1 MICGCTECNQRLD
14 NNMENEEKPKQDR
27 KPSIVIDCDDSETNS
42 LTNSLP
48 VGNATGSGRTRVV
61 LKPGHSLMDWIK
73 LTAKSTNLSGTNGQ
87 IIAVSMEELEKH
99 KTRDDCWICVRGKVY
114 NVTHY
119 LDFHPG
125 GVEEMMRG
133 AGSDAT
139 ELFNEIHRYVNYES
153 MLKKC
158 FVGPLINN
166 S

>member
-1 MICGCTECNQRLD
+1 
-14 NNMENEEKPKQDR
+14 
-27 KPSIVIDCDDSETNS
+27 
-42 LTNSLP
+42 
-48 VGNATGSGRTRVV
+48 
-61 LKPGHSLMDWIK
+61 MDWIK
-73 LTAKSTNLSGTNGQ
+73 LSAKSTNLSGTNGQ
-87 IIAVSMEELEKH
+87 IIPVSMEELEKH
-99 KTRDDCWICVRGKVY
+99 KTPDDCWICVRGKVY

-133 AGSDAT
+133 AGTDAT

-158 FVGPLINN
+158 FVGPLIN